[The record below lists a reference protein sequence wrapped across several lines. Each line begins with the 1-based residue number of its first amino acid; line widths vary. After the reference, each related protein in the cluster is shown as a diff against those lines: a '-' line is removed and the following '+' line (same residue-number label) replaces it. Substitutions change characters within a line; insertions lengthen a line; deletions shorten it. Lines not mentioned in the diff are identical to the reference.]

1 MDWYVAVEG
10 MMFLVE
16 CKRCGVYWVEDFDS
30 EVACFSC
37 GGVRRL
43 VVGCVSGSL
52 LAIWDVETL

>member
-1 MDWYVAVEG
+1 MAVEG